1 MSLQSP
7 SNTGGPFAVGRK
19 VTKDF
24 GVHGFFNGVVIDY
37 NRDESSL
44 YHVRWEDGDEED
56 MDVWEYVEAQR
67 LWYEMQNIDPIYDKL
82 RKRSVGCEIAIKEYD
97 HVGEVHFGRVESY
110 TGADGGVSDRTYRIV
125 WNDEDDMAHFITE
138 MTMSSYILGRELWL
152 SYGDE
157 EDIDEKRRKFLLTQ
171 SKKQKQAASKG
182 VRPLPPA

>member
-1 MSLQSP
+1 MNLVMSLQSP

-44 YHVRWEDGDEED
+44 YHVSWEDGDEED

-67 LWYEMQNIDPIYDKL
+67 LWYEMQNIDPMYDKL

-97 HVGEVHFGRVESY
+97 HVGEVHFDRVELH
-110 TGADGGVSDRTYRIV
+110 GGR
-125 WNDEDDMAHFITE
+125 
-138 MTMSSYILGRELWL
+138 
-152 SYGDE
+152 
-157 EDIDEKRRKFLLTQ
+157 
-171 SKKQKQAASKG
+171 
-182 VRPLPPA
+182 